1 MLGMMRRN
9 PNICIDPIYYRLCN
23 AEQQNSLN
31 CTNVLR
37 NNMLPSNQVRL
48 VVMGTLVAAAYVG
61 AFPYHHQDL
70 FFI

>member
-1 MLGMMRRN
+1 
-9 PNICIDPIYYRLCN
+9 
-23 AEQQNSLN
+23 
-31 CTNVLR
+31 
-37 NNMLPSNQVRL
+37 MLPSNQVRL